1 MKVLVTG
8 GAGFIGSH
16 TVARL
21 LAGGHT
27 VRVLDDLST
36 GKREN
41 LAPFG
46 SAVTLLEGDITDL
59 ADVERAVD
67 GVDAVMH
74 LAAVVSVPVS
84 VERPLFAHAVN
95 ATGTLNVL
103 DAARRAGVRRVAY
116 ASSAAVYGA
125 IADLPAREEA
135 PLVPSSPY
143 GSQKRYNEEAARL
156 ATELYGL
163 ETVGLRYFNVY
174 GPRQDPRSP
183 YSGVLSIF
191 IDRLLAGE
199 PVAIHGDGMQTRD
212 FVFVGD
218 VARANVAALTGTG
231 GSGLAFNVG
240 TGRETSVLDA
250 YRAIAREAGREA
262 EPSFTPAR
270 AGDIRHSVAA
280 VSAIAREL
288 GWQAEIA
295 FEDGIRETIAW
306 RREG

>member
-1 MKVLVTG
+1 MRVLVTG

-21 LAGGHT
+21 LAEGHS

-46 SAVTLLEGDITDL
+46 GAVEFLEGDITDV
-59 ADVERAVD
+59 AAVERAVT
-67 GVDAVMH
+67 GMDAVMH

-84 VERPLFAHAVN
+84 VERTAFAHAVN

-103 DAARRAGVRRVAY
+103 EAARRAGVRRVAY

-125 IADLPAREEA
+125 IAGLPAREEA
-135 PLVPSSPY
+135 PLVPTSPY
-143 GSQKRYNEEAARL
+143 GSQKRYNEETARL
-156 ATELYGL
+156 ATELHGL

-191 IDRLLAGE
+191 IDRILGDQ
-199 PVAIHGDGMQTRD
+199 PVTIHGDGLQTRD

-218 VARANVAALTGTG
+218 VARANVAALTSPG
-231 GSGLAFNVG
+231 GSGRAFNVG
-240 TGRETSVLDA
+240 TGTAVTVLEA
-250 YRAIAREAGREA
+250 YRAIARSVGRDV
-262 EPSFTPAR
+262 EPAFGPGR
-270 AGDIRHSVAA
+270 AGDIRHSRADVG
-280 VSAIAREL
+280 AIAREL
-288 GWQAEIA
+288 GWRAEVA
-295 FEDGIRETIAW
+295 FEGGIGETIAW